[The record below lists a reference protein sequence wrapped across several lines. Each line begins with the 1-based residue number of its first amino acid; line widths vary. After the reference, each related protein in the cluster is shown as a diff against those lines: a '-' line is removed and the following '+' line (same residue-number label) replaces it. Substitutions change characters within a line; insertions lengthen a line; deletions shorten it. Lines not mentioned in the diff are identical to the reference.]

1 MACDLHIHSNVSDG
15 GFTPTEVVNHAS
27 EIGLTCI
34 ALTDHDTFLGV
45 EDACLHARKIGLS
58 FIAGIEMT
66 SVIDSNEIHIL
77 GYFVDAHNAA
87 LNTALLKS
95 RQYSLA
101 RLKSITDRLTEL
113 GYPVTMQEVLLVA
126 GKSPTLHSFGD
137 GAGSI
142 GRPHIAKVMVQH
154 GYVESIHDAFE
165 RFIGSYGPAYIPPQG
180 MPPEDIYQL
189 LRDAGGV
196 PAIAHPGLLGRA
208 DMMREEEITTHVE
221 WGALAIEVF
230 HPRHDDYMVSY
241 YMKVAQ
247 KFNLG
252 IVGGSDCH
260 GPFYPK
266 ILMDRKLVPD
276 WVAEKFKVFYGNLCE
291 RHIIVMN
298 N

>member
-15 GFTPTEVVNHAS
+15 GFTPKEVVNHAS

-34 ALTDHDTFLGV
+34 ALTDHDTFLGI
-45 EDACLHARKIGLS
+45 EDACLYASKTGLS
-58 FIAGIEMT
+58 FIPGIEMT

-77 GYFVDAHNAA
+77 GYFVDAQNTA

-95 RQYSLA
+95 RQFSLA
-101 RLKSITDRLTEL
+101 RLTSIIERLTEL
-113 GYPVTMQEVLLVA
+113 GYPIVMQEVLAVA
-126 GKSPTLHSFGD
+126 GK
-137 GAGSI
+137 GSI
-142 GRPHIAKVMVQH
+142 GRPHVAKVMVQH

-180 MPPEDIYQL
+180 IPPEDVYQL
-189 LRDAGGV
+189 LRNAGGV
-196 PAIAHPGLLGRA
+196 PAIAHPGLTGRA
-208 DMMREEEITTHVE
+208 DMMREDEIANHVE

-276 WVAEKFKVFYGNLCE
+276 WVAEKFKAFYRNLCE
-291 RHIIVMN
+291 RHVIVMN
-298 N
+298 

>member
-58 FIAGIEMT
+58 FIPGIEMT

-113 GYPVTMQEVLLVA
+113 GYPVTMQEVLVVA
-126 GKSPTLHSFGD
+126 GK
-137 GAGSI
+137 GSI

-165 RFIGSYGPAYIPPQG
+165 RFIGSYGLAYIPPQG
-180 MPPEDIYQL
+180 MPPEYIYQL

-196 PAIAHPGLLGRA
+196 PAIAHPGLPGRA
-208 DMMREEEITTHVE
+208 DMMREEEIATHVE

-276 WVAEKFKVFYGNLCE
+276 WVAEKFKVFYRNLHE
-291 RHIIVMN
+291 RRIIVMN
-298 N
+298 